1 VFTPERLATFLA
13 DLRLSGFSIGHH
25 EQQRIVD
32 LLFYLQSESAM
43 PESSEQLSN
52 MLGAILCRSAE
63 QQNQFRRQFTN
74 FFGAWTAR
82 RRSYVAPTR
91 PVDEPKSASGAKG
104 GLGWRG
110 LAPTERQMLIR
121 GTVAFT
127 ICVVFLLALEVAARR
142 GWLSTFVNP
151 APTPAPEISMPA
163 FAWLRTMLSSV
174 ESWFAWAMPGAY
186 SAFVALNRQLGA
198 ATPFLTVP
206 IFALVA
212 IWIVAP
218 GRPFAA
224 YLNRRKVDY
233 RPQLVRLLVQAATV
247 NPFLDRNFNR
257 RAQILRRPRM
267 VDSRE
272 LDVDASLN
280 TTLAHAGLFSPV
292 FARRP
297 LAPEYLVLID
307 RLTGNDHLTAYA
319 ETLVSALR
327 QAQVYVT
334 VYYYNADIR
343 RLFAAADSPA
353 VTFEDV
359 AAKCPEH
366 RLIVIGDGGRFF
378 DPVTGHLRSWATL
391 MQVFARRVFLTPC
404 MHELWGYREKALQ
417 AGLETQVLPLRPDA
431 ISTMVELLAGEQPPR
446 LSEPMPIPGPRTEA
460 AVRLANM
467 LEDRPVRWIDTGDL
481 GSDTLTALDRAL
493 RQSLPLQTYEWLAA
507 CAVYPELTW
516 NMTIHVGQA
525 TAALPFGV
533 KMSESLLQ
541 LSNLPWFRIGRMPL
555 WLRQMLT
562 AGMSPKL
569 YGRVREILNGLLLTT
584 ILPTRKNV
592 AIEAGLTW
600 PGMSDDASAIEGR
613 LPSQL
618 QDPILIDFM
627 SRSRSDRTAVKL
639 PRPVARLFAQGG
651 WLHNV
656 LANSQLEDISA
667 SADILNAFVEN
678 AHVEGVEV
686 KPPAKSDNL
695 EVELRAVTGLIGR
708 ADNVIAPPDDCYLY
722 LPAGDKPARLLDQP
736 ALSLY
741 RQRRHTM
748 FKFASWNVATLLL
761 FGVIFYGSSFNQSNP
776 GVATV
781 IVALWLIGPFLL
793 LYAILVRP
801 VMRRID
807 SFPAF
812 LPADGNPRHLCLLFT
827 GDGAPLKAASSRVTA
842 ASEPKTMHSG
852 ASS

>member
-1 VFTPERLATFLA
+1 MFTPERMATFLA
-13 DLRLSGFSIGHH
+13 DLRLIGFSIGHH
-25 EQQRIVD
+25 EQQRVVD
-32 LLFYLQSESAM
+32 LLFYLQSKSAM

-74 FFGAWTAR
+74 FFGAWTTR
-82 RRSYVAPTR
+82 RRSHVAPAR
-91 PVDEPKSASGAKG
+91 LIDEPKSASGAKG
-104 GLGWRG
+104 GMGGRG
-110 LAPTERQMLIR
+110 LTPAERQMLTR
-121 GTVAFT
+121 GAVAFA
-127 ICVVFLLALEVAARR
+127 ICVVFLLALELVARL
-142 GWLSTFVNP
+142 GWLSTPVP
-151 APTPAPEISMPA
+151 PTPRPEISVPA
-163 FAWLRTMLSSV
+163 FAWLWTMLSSV
-174 ESWFAWAMPGAY
+174 ESWFAWALPGAY
-186 SAFVALNRQLGA
+186 SAFVALKGQLGA
-198 ATPFLTVP
+198 ATLFLIVP
-206 IFALVA
+206 IFVLAA

-224 YLNRRKVDY
+224 YLNQRKVDY
-233 RPQLVRLLVQAATV
+233 RPQLVRLLVQAATE

-297 LAPEYLVLID
+297 VAPEYLVLID

-334 VYYYNADIR
+334 VYYYNGDIR
-343 RLFAAADSPA
+343 RLLATVDSPA
-353 VTFEDV
+353 VTFEVV

-378 DPVTGHLRSWATL
+378 DPVSGHLRPWATSV
-391 MQVFARRVFLTPC
+391 QVFARRVFLTPC
-404 MHELWGYREKALQ
+404 LPELWGYREKALQ

-431 ISTMVELLAGEQPPR
+431 ISTMVEFLADEQPPR
-446 LSEPMPIPGPRTEA
+446 LLELMPIPGPRTEA

-481 GSDTLTALDRAL
+481 GSNALTALDRAL

-525 TAALPFGV
+525 MVAPPFGG

-562 AGMSPKL
+562 AGMTPEL
-569 YGRVREILNGLLLTT
+569 YGRVRDILNGLLLTT
-584 ILPTRKNV
+584 FSPTRKNI
-592 AIEAGLTW
+592 AIEVGLTRV
-600 PGMSDDASAIEGR
+600 GTASDAPAVEDR
-613 LPSQL
+613 LSSQL

-627 SRSRSDRTAVKL
+627 SRVRAKRTAVKL

-656 LANSQLEDISA
+656 LANSQLEDLSV

-686 KPPAKSDNL
+686 KPPAKTDNL

-708 ADNVIAPPDDCYLY
+708 ADNAIAPPDDYYLY

-736 ALSLY
+736 TRSLY
-741 RQRRHTM
+741 RQRRRAM
-748 FKFASWNVATLLL
+748 FKLASWNVATLLL

-776 GVATV
+776 GVASG
-781 IVALWLIGPFLL
+781 IVGLWLIAPFLS

-812 LPADGNPRHLCLLFT
+812 LPADGNVRHLCLLFT
-827 GDGAPLKAASSRVTA
+827 RDGAPLKAASSRVTA
-842 ASEPKTMHSG
+842 ASEPKTAYSG

>member
-1 VFTPERLATFLA
+1 MFTPERLATFLT

-25 EQQRIVD
+25 EQQRVVD

-82 RRSYVAPTR
+82 RRSHVAPTR
-91 PVDEPKSASGAKG
+91 PVDEPQSASGAKG
-104 GLGWRG
+104 GTGWRG
-110 LAPTERQMLIR
+110 LAPTERQMLTR
-121 GTVAFT
+121 AAAAFVLFT
-127 ICVVFLLALEVAARR
+127 VFLLALNLIE
-142 GWLSTFVNP
+142 GTHWW
-151 APTPAPEISMPA
+151 PTPATPPPATQPETSIPVI
-163 FAWLRTMLSSV
+163 AWLRHLLSVV
-174 ESWFAWAMPGAY
+174 EAGFAWAMPGAY
-186 SAFVALNRQLGA
+186 SAFVALNRQLGG
-198 ATPFLTVP
+198 ATLFLTVP

-233 RPQLVRLLVQAATV
+233 RPQLVRLLVRAATA
-247 NPFLDRNFNR
+247 NPFLDRDFNR
-257 RAQILRRPRM
+257 RAQMLRRPRL
-267 VDSRE
+267 VDSSE
-272 LDVDASLN
+272 LDVDASLK
-280 TTLAHAGLFSPV
+280 TTLAQAGLFSPV

-297 LAPEYLVLID
+297 VAPEYLVLID
-307 RLTGNDHLTAYA
+307 RLTGSDHLTAYA

-343 RLFAAADSPA
+343 RLFVAVDRPA

-359 AAKCPEH
+359 AARCPDH

-378 DPVTGHLRSWATL
+378 DPVTGRLRSWATL
-391 MQVFARRVFLTPC
+391 VQVFARRVLLTPC

-446 LSEPMPIPGPRTEA
+446 LSEPVPIAGPRTEA

-467 LEDRPVRWIDTGDL
+467 LEDRPVRWVDTGDL
-481 GSDTLTALDRAL
+481 GSDTLTTLDRAL

-525 TAALPFGV
+525 MMALPFGA

-562 AGMSPKL
+562 AGMSAEL
-569 YGRVREILNGLLLTT
+569 YGRVRDILNGLLLTT
-584 ILPTRKNV
+584 ISPTRKNV
-592 AIEAGLTW
+592 AIEAALTR
-600 PGMSDDASAIEGR
+600 PGASGDAATVEDR
-613 LPSQL
+613 LSSQL

-627 SRSRSDRTAVKL
+627 SRVRAERTAVKL
-639 PRPVARLFAQGG
+639 PKPVARLLTRGG
-651 WLHNV
+651 WLHDV
-656 LANSQLEDISA
+656 LANSQLEDMSV

-678 AHVEGVEV
+678 ARVGGVKV
-686 KPPAKSDNL
+686 IPPAERDTL
-695 EVELRAVTGLIGR
+695 EVELRAVAGLIGLT
-708 ADNVIAPPDDCYLY
+708 DNTIVPPDDCYLY

-736 ALSLY
+736 ARSLY
-741 RQRRHTM
+741 RQRRRTM
-748 FKFASWNVATLLL
+748 FKFAFWNVATLLL
-761 FGVIFYGSSFNQSNP
+761 FGVIFYGSAFNQSNP
-776 GVATV
+776 GVAAV
-781 IVALWLIGPFLL
+781 IVGLWFSGPFLL
-793 LYAILVRP
+793 LYAVLVRP

-827 GDGAPLKAASSRVTA
+827 RDGEPLKTASARVAAAPEPETTRSGAAS
-842 ASEPKTMHSG
+842 
-852 ASS
+852 